1 MQRCKHLTR
10 SLISFS
16 SCRPGY
22 QWSHEQASEMMLEY
36 LVDDNNIDI
45 ERDHLNL
52 IKDLIAG
59 APRSQRYASW
69 HGHLMIHLFA
79 YHSCC
84 AALL

>member
-1 MQRCKHLTR
+1 MHRYKLHYKI
-10 SLISFS
+10 LISSS
-16 SCRPGY
+16 SCRPGF

-59 APRSQRYASW
+59 APRSQRYWSMAWSLML
-69 HGHLMIHLFA
+69 HLYA
-79 YHSCC
+79 YHSY
-84 AALL
+84 AFL